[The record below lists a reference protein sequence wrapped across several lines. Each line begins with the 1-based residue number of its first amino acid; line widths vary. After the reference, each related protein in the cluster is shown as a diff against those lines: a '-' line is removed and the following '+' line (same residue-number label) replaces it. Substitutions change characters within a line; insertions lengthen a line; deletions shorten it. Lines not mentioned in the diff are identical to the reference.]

1 MLELMNMV
9 ILEANARR
17 RVEVI
22 GDEMRAARA
31 RGSQSQEASQD
42 PGSRTLSAPRQRPRE
57 TGRGGAGDAPAA
69 TCGMQPLP
77 GA

>member
-1 MLELMNMV
+1 MLEMMNMV

-22 GDEMRAARA
+22 ADEMRAARA
-31 RGSQSQEASQD
+31 HGSRSREGSRD
-42 PGSRTLSAPRQRPRE
+42 PGSQTLSAPRQRPRE
-57 TGRGGAGDAPAA
+57 TGRAGAGDAPAA